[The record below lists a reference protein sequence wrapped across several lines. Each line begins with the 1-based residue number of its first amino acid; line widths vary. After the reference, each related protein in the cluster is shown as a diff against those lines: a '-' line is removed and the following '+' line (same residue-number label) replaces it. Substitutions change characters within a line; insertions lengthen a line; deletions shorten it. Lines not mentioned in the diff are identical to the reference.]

1 MVGTRGEA
9 HGRTSD
15 ARWGQAASWGLSCWA
30 RWYGATRVLHF
41 AVTIFLSAFLL
52 FQVQPLIGK
61 IILPWFG
68 GTPAVWTTCMLFFQV
83 LLLGG
88 YAYAHY
94 STDRLSPR
102 RQGLVH
108 VGLLVAA
115 LIATAPTILPGDGWK
130 PDGDASPLLAI
141 LLMLAV
147 CVGLPYFALS
157 ATGSLVQAWFARTY
171 PGRSPYALYALSN
184 IGSLLGLLT
193 FPFVVEPNVGSTLQA
208 SAWFWGFAAFALLC
222 GGLALRTSRTTSAAT
237 TRVDDGADVPLPTA
251 GQRAVWTGLAACAST
266 MLLAITNQMAIDV
279 ASVPFLW
286 VVPLSLYLLSFILC
300 FGSERWY
307 PRVLFYPLLL
317 AAYVGVIA
325 LMLSGAAVALEVQ
338 VVVYSLSLLVFCMVC
353 HGELYRLRPH
363 PRHLTS
369 FYLSLSLGGALG
381 GILVGVV
388 APGVFPMYYE
398 LHLCLLATAA
408 LVFYAF
414 YRDPRLEIG
423 GWPLRTGIAV
433 LLGLTVAGVV
443 ITAQVDRYAFSV
455 TAPLLIAVVLM
466 LAFAGLWSAGIT
478 GMPRGRLAWLLPP
491 VAIALVGVN
500 LGIEAMRRSTD
511 AVAISRGFFGM
522 LRVVDRDLKD
532 PTKARR
538 ILYHGAINHGFQFLA
553 TDRQMW
559 HNSYF
564 APESGI
570 GVALTHHPY
579 RGDRR
584 PLRIGLL
591 GLGGGTLLTYGE
603 PGDHIRIYEIDP
615 EVEPMSRAYF
625 TYFALTKATT
635 EVVLGDG
642 RLSLEREPDQKYDV
656 LILDAFSSDAIPMH
670 LLTREAF
677 ETYLRHLA
685 PDGILAANMSNR
697 HVDIKPVLK
706 QFARH
711 FALEFVW
718 IENWDDDDRGVYGAD
733 WGLLTRNERFLA
745 DPTVVMRRKDTADV
759 NTDMRMWT
767 DDYTNLFAVLKWW
780 KKQG

>member
-1 MVGTRGEA
+1 MG
-9 HGRTSD
+9 
-15 ARWGQAASWGLSCWA
+15 
-30 RWYGATRVLHF
+30 RWYRAPRVLHF

-94 STDRLSPR
+94 STGKLSPR

-108 VGLLVAA
+108 LALLAAA
-115 LIATAPTILPGDGWK
+115 LAATAPTILPDASWQPAGD
-130 PDGDASPLLAI
+130 DSPLLAI
-141 LLMLAV
+141 LAMLTV
-147 CVGLPYFALS
+147 CVGLPYFTLS
-157 ATGSLVQAWFARTY
+157 ATGSLVQAWFSRTH

-193 FPFVVEPNVGSTLQA
+193 FPFVVEPNIGSTTQA
-208 SAWFWGFAAFALLC
+208 SAWFWAYAAFAVLC
-222 GGLALRTSRTTSAAT
+222 GGLAVRVGRTASAT
-237 TRVDDGADVPLPTA
+237 TTAAEEVVDVPAPGL
-251 GQRAVWTGLAACAST
+251 GLRAVWTGLAACAST

-317 AAYVGVIA
+317 AAYVGVIG
-325 LMLSGAAVALEVQ
+325 LMLAAAGAALEVQ
-338 VVVYSLSLLVFCMVC
+338 VGVYSASLFVFCMVC

-381 GILVGVV
+381 GVLVGLV
-388 APGVFPMYYE
+388 APFVFPMYYE
-398 LHLCLLATAA
+398 LHLSLLATAA

-414 YRDPRLEIG
+414 YRDPRLELG
-423 GWPLRTGIAV
+423 GRLLRSGIAV
-433 LLGLTVAGVV
+433 ILGVTVAGVV
-443 ITAQVDRYAFSV
+443 YTAQVDWYAFTV
-455 TAPLLIAVVLM
+455 TAPLLAAVILGLV
-466 LAFAGLWSAGIT
+466 FAGLWAAGVT
-478 GMPRGRLAWLLPP
+478 QRPRGRLVWLVPP

-500 LGIEAMRRSTD
+500 LAIEAMRRADD
-511 AVAISRGFFGM
+511 AVAITRGFFGM
-522 LRVVDRDLKD
+522 LRVVDRDTDD
-532 PTKARR
+532 PAAARR
-538 ILYHGAINHGFQFLA
+538 ILYHGAINHGFQYLDY
-553 TDRQMW
+553 DRQMW
-559 HNSYF
+559 RNSYF
-564 APESGI
+564 AEESGI
-570 GVALTHHPY
+570 GVALTHHPH
-579 RGDRR
+579 RADHR

-615 EVEPMSRAYF
+615 EVEPLSREYF
-625 TYFALTKATT
+625 TYFGRTRAST

-642 RLSLEREPDQKYDV
+642 RLSLEREPDQRFDV

-677 ETYLRHLA
+677 TTYLRHLA

-706 QFARH
+706 QFAQH
-711 FALEFVW
+711 FGLTFVW
-718 IENWDDDDRGVYGAD
+718 VENWDD
-733 WGLLTRNERFLA
+733 
-745 DPTVVMRRKDTADV
+745 
-759 NTDMRMWT
+759 
-767 DDYTNLFAVLKWW
+767 
-780 KKQG
+780 

>member
-1 MVGTRGEA
+1 M
-9 HGRTSD
+9 
-15 ARWGQAASWGLSCWA
+15 
-30 RWYGATRVLHF
+30 YGPDRVLHF

-94 STDRLSPR
+94 STDRLNPR

-108 VGLLVAA
+108 IGLLIAA
-115 LIATAPTILPGDGWK
+115 LLATAPTILPGDAWK
-130 PDGDASPLLAI
+130 PEGDASPLLAI
-141 LLMLAV
+141 LVMLAV

-193 FPFVVEPNVGSTLQA
+193 FPFVVEPNIGSTTQA
-208 SAWFWGFAAFALLC
+208 SVWFWAFAAFAVLC
-222 GGLALRTSRTTSAAT
+222 GGVAVRAMRAAPQVAVK
-237 TRVDDGADVPLPTA
+237 VDDGGDAPPPSL
-251 GQRAVWTGLAACAST
+251 GLRAVWTGLAASAST

-317 AAYVGVIA
+317 AAYVGVIG
-325 LMLSGAAVALEVQ
+325 LMLAAAGAALEVQ
-338 VVVYSLSLLVFCMVC
+338 VGVYSASLFVFCMVC

-369 FYLSLSLGGALG
+369 FYLALSLGGALG
-381 GILVGVV
+381 GILVGLV
-388 APGVFPMYYE
+388 APTVFPMYYE
-398 LHLCLLATAA
+398 LHLCLLGTAA

-414 YRDPRLEIG
+414 YRDPRIEVG
-423 GWPLRTGIAV
+423 GRVLRVGIAV
-433 LLGLTVAGVV
+433 VFGIMVAAV
-443 ITAQVDRYAFSV
+443 IFTAKVDWYAFTV
-455 TAPLLIAVVLM
+455 TVPLLAAVLLVLV
-466 LAFAGLWSAGIT
+466 FAGLWAAGVT
-478 GMPRGRLAWLLPP
+478 QRPRGRLVWMIPP
-491 VAIALVGVN
+491 VAIGLMGVN
-500 LGIEAMRRSTD
+500 LGIEAMRRSAD
-511 AVAISRGFFGM
+511 AVAVSRGFFGM
-522 LRVVDRDLKD
+522 LRVVDRDTDDLMQG
-532 PTKARR
+532 RR

-553 TDRQMW
+553 PDRQMW

-570 GVALTHHPY
+570 GVALTRHPN
-579 RGDRR
+579 RDDRR

-603 PGDHIRIYEIDP
+603 TGDHIRIYEIDP
-615 EVEPMSRAYF
+615 EVEPVSREYF
-625 TYFALTKATT
+625 TYFAKTKATT

-642 RLSLEREPDQKYDV
+642 RLSLEREADQKYDV

-670 LLTREAF
+670 LLTVEAF
-677 ETYLRHLA
+677 DTYLRHLA

-697 HVDIKPVLK
+697 HVDIKPVLM
-706 QFARH
+706 QFADN
-711 FALEFVW
+711 FMLEFVW
-718 IENWDDDDRGVYGAD
+718 IENWDDEERGVYGAD
-733 WGLLTRNERFLA
+733 WGLLTRNQRFLK
-745 DPTVVMRRKDTADV
+745 DPTVVLRRKDTAEID
-759 NTDMRMWT
+759 TDMRIWT

-780 KKQG
+780 RKR